1 MWSAWS
7 VAVVAVIVVVA
18 VVVFFMERSREIS
31 RRFEGFFFI
40 IPKTQLV
47 SF

>member
-7 VAVVAVIVVVA
+7 VAVVAVIVVVV
-18 VVVFFMERSREIS
+18 VVVFFMGRSREIS

-40 IPKTQLV
+40 IPQTQLV